1 MLYDT
6 FGFPLEITQE
16 VAAERGVDVDQAG
29 FEQAMETQRA
39 TSQAAAVSVDVTA
52 DSVFAAVRLGA
63 HGSPDTSR
71 SHNARNDAPQIA
83 DSIGETDFAGY
94 TALSTQATVRA
105 LLVEGKPASS
115 ARAGQAVEIVLDR
128 SPFYAESGGQVGDKG
143 LLHVAHDTGQL
154 SVEVSDVQKVGGGRL
169 FLHYGT
175 VVGDGELTVGALV
188 KATVDSALRR
198 RVRACCL
205 AYSHPSPCLH
215 LTRMTQA
222 RCNHTA
228 THLLQAALKQVMGD
242 DISQAGSLVDF
253 ERLRFDFNSREAPTP
268 AQLARVETLVNGA
281 STLAM

>member
-1 MLYDT
+1 MPT
-6 FGFPLEITQE
+6 SRAR
-16 VAAERGVDVDQAG
+16 VAA
-29 FEQAMETQRA
+29 
-39 TSQAAAVSVDVTA
+39 S
-52 DSVFAAVRLGA
+52 
-63 HGSPDTSR
+63 
-71 SHNARNDAPQIA
+71 QIA

-105 LLVEGKPASS
+105 LLVEGKLASS
-115 ARAGQAVEIVLDR
+115 AHAGQAVEIVLDR

-143 LLHVAHDTGQL
+143 LLHVSQDAGQL

-169 FLHYGT
+169 FLHYGK
-175 VVGDGELTVGALV
+175 VVGDGELKIGALV

-198 RVRACCL
+198 RVRAC
-205 AYSHPSPCLH
+205 SVLH
-215 LTRMTQA
+215 SQRAWCSQLTRMAQA

-281 STLAM
+281 STLRFRLAPEV